1 LDKAAEIAKE
11 AELVR
16 QARAAF
22 QRHGAVLRMADA
34 LREGIHRR
42 TLYAMRDAG
51 QIEVL
56 ARGLYRLADA
66 QPLGHPDLVTI
77 AAKLPRAVVCLL
89 SALAYHD
96 LTTQVPHEVWVA
108 VPRND
113 EPPRIDYP
121 PIRVV
126 RLSHAPYQAGIESH
140 RLDGIQVKIYSR
152 EKTLADCFKHR
163 SDVGL
168 DTVLEAVQRY
178 KSQGRVN
185 VAAVLRYAAVCR
197 VARVAR
203 PYLEA
208 LL

>member
-1 LDKAAEIAKE
+1 MSAEISE
-11 AELVR
+11 APALHVQQAR
-16 QARAAF
+16 QAFA
-22 QRHGAVLRMADA
+22 RHGGVLRMADA
-34 LREGIHRR
+34 LRAGIHRR

-51 QIEVL
+51 QVEVL

-66 QPLGHPDLVTI
+66 PPLAHPDLVTV
-77 AAKLPRAVVCLL
+77 AAKVPQGIVCLV

-108 VPRND
+108 IPRNS
-113 EPPRIDYP
+113 EPPRLNYP

-126 RLSHAPYQAGIESH
+126 RLSPAPYEAGVETH
-140 RLDGIQVKIYSR
+140 RLDGVPVKVYSR

-163 SDVGL
+163 GQVGL
-168 DTVLEAVQRY
+168 DTVLEAVRRY
-178 KSQGRVN
+178 KAQGRVDTE
-185 VAAVLRYAAVCR
+185 ALLRYAAVCR
-197 VARVAR
+197 VVRVAR